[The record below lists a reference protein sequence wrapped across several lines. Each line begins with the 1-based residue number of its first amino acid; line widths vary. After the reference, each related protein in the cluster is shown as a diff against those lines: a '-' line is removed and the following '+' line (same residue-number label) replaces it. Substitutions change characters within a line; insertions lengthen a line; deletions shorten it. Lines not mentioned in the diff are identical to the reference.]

1 MNKTFLYLLAMVSL
15 GAGSAARAASRT
27 AVLEEEVRLL
37 RSQVAE
43 LRTRV
48 DRLERSSFQQRTA
61 AVAPGQNAGA
71 DNRAGAR
78 ASAPA
83 ERPSGSGPL
92 KFNGEFRLYFD
103 SLTRPAGGGAP
114 RVSNIRGRY
123 LLHLDFKAALHP
135 TLSVN
140 ARLSTAPLNNPLTD
154 IQDFGA
160 GVAKH
165 PFFLSEAYIDWRPN
179 QHVTLQGGR
188 LDSPFNDRSRF
199 LFDIDTRFNGASEIF
214 RFPLESKPAGLKQ
227 IDLIAGQY
235 TFTNPSFPVIQP
247 GQPSTDSTATPSQAL
262 LAAGA
267 APGSQPRASQL
278 FQQGFVVQQDLRDN
292 LSHRLAF
299 DLQLYRNP
307 NQLRLLST
315 PAGEFLV
322 STTLGWPP
330 ASPFPSPGNATTTP
344 NGAMLSAPGFQIAHL
359 SHTLSYSGLQ
369 LATRRLPLSLNVQLA
384 RNLGAGFERNAV
396 AAILSA
402 GRSEERGDVRVLYGY
417 YLKQAN
423 SLLSELTENDVS
435 IGSNVNMTAHVMR
448 VEFGLARGVVFANN
462 FIFSSFLRSSDP
474 AAGFF
479 VPLGSDVPRQFRYQ
493 GILIFR
499 F

>member
-1 MNKTFLYLLAMVSL
+1 MVSL
-15 GAGSAARAASRT
+15 VGGSTLRAASRT
-27 AVLEEEVRLL
+27 AALEEEVRLL
-37 RSQVAE
+37 RLEISE

-48 DRLERSSFQQRTA
+48 DQLEQRGSFQQQTA
-61 AVAPGQNAGA
+61 AVAAAQTTGA
-71 DNRAGAR
+71 ERRAGAR
-78 ASAPA
+78 YDARAS
-83 ERPSGSGPL
+83 ERPRGSGPV

-103 SLTRPAGGGAP
+103 SLTRPAGGEAP

-179 QHVTLQGGR
+179 RHVTLQGGR

-199 LFDIDTRFNGASEIF
+199 LFDIDTRFNGTNEIL
-214 RFPLESKPAGLKQ
+214 RFPLESKPAGVKQ

-247 GQPSTDSTATPSQAL
+247 GQPSTDASATPSQAL

-307 NQLRLLST
+307 NQLRLLSS
-315 PAGEFLV
+315 PAGQFLV

-330 ASPFPSPGNATTTP
+330 ASPFPSPGNATTTA
-344 NGAMLSAPGFQIAHL
+344 NGATLSAPGFQIAHL

-384 RNLGAGFERNAV
+384 RNLRAGFERNAV

-417 YLKQAN
+417 YRKQAN
-423 SLLSELTENDVS
+423 SLLSELTENDIA
-435 IGSNVNMTAHVMR
+435 IGSNVNMAAHLTR
-448 VEFGLARGVVFANN
+448 VELGLARGVVFANN

-479 VPLGSDVPRQFRYQ
+479 VPLGSAAPRQFRYQ